1 MIAWCHQWNYSKS
14 TPRIVTLFSIGPVQG
29 KLKLTYLFMV
39 DIAEFCFKLFPSFST
54 ISGCVKNFY
63 KAQECKQ
70 WQRKFSFRFREIE
83 IFLFWLHDW
92 PIAKAGTKKG
102 GRNRVWQTT
111 CGIHVDFRRN
121 ILNFQFAC
129 RFLQIA
135 SPKISSVSRALSFCH
150 ANARGAEFRIRGA
163 IYSKFARWLP

>member
-1 MIAWCHQWNYSKS
+1 MIDFGKTWLRGVISGI
-14 TPRIVTLFSIGPVQG
+14 IVKVLQELSSLFSIGPVQG

-54 ISGCVKNFY
+54 ISRCVKNFY

-70 WQRKFSFRFREIE
+70 WQRKFSFQFCEIE

-135 SPKISSVSRALSFCH
+135 IKSEDIKCFPCIVFLSRKCPRGWIS
-150 ANARGAEFRIRGA
+150 
-163 IYSKFARWLP
+163 Y